1 MSFSVSE
8 NISVNFQYQLIKLAW
23 AQYQT
28 SPESVDASCLAK
40 LTQQAKG
47 AQKIIMAVL
56 SSEVAKDHSVITEEI
71 DFVFEQLVSQFE
83 HPENFRLSLKAQKL
97 TEKDLQQAIYQ
108 DLLCE
113 KIIDAQ
119 SQNYR
124 VATTQEALDYYENNK
139 QQFMHPEHRH
149 VSHILITINDEY
161 TENQKGN
168 ALSRINTLRAKL
180 VNKPDTFAKQALT
193 HSECPTA
200 LNNGVVGTVS
210 RGQLYP
216 ELDNVLF
223 AMQPGKISSVVESE
237 IGYHLLYC
245 HEIYPAFESPKE
257 EALTEITKQLNQHR
271 KSKCEKKWLS
281 SLLLANHA

>member
-1 MSFSVSE
+1 MTFLVSD
-8 NISVNFQYQLIKLAW
+8 NLNVNFQYQLIKLTW

-28 SPESVDASCLAK
+28 SPESVDASCLTK
-40 LTQQAKG
+40 LKQQAKA
-47 AQKIIMAVL
+47 AQNIMMAVL
-56 SSEVAKDHSVITEEI
+56 SSDAAKDHSVITEEV
-71 DFVFEQLVSQFE
+71 DFVFEQLVSQFD
-83 HPENFRLSLKAQKL
+83 HPENFRLSLKEQKL

-113 KIIDAQ
+113 KIIDVQ
-119 SQNYR
+119 SQNYK
-124 VATTQEALDYYENNK
+124 VATKQEALDFYEKNK
-139 QQFMHPEHRH
+139 QQFMHPERRH

-161 TENQKGN
+161 AENKKGN
-168 ALSRINTLRAKL
+168 ALLRINALRAKL
-180 VNKPDTFAKQALT
+180 VNKPENFAKQALS

-200 LNNGVVGTVS
+200 LNDGVVGTVT

-216 ELDNVLF
+216 ELDKVLF
-223 AMQPGKISSVVESE
+223 AMQEGSMSSVVESE
-237 IGYHLLYC
+237 VGYHLLYC

-257 EALTEITKQLNQHR
+257 EALTEICKQLNQHR